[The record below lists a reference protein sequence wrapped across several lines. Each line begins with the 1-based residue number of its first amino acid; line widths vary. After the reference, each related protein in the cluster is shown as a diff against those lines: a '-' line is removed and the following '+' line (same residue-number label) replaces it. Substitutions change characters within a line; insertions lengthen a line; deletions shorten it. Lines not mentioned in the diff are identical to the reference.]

1 MFKYQAATLLLF
13 SSFDHCCMCSFN
25 ILKYCAYQK
34 RLYIENTFFTI
45 RHMHTM
51 ALTEHKLLK
60 LLNVKREL
68 GSAERHHTIH
78 CRLTHTHNKKCLT
91 LRLLNKN
98 KMEKRFFLLTAFAV
112 WCSLM
117 HCGNIAARADNPFV
131 QRVKT
136 FFYLKKFLIVC
147 AS

>member
-1 MFKYQAATLLLF
+1 MYKYVRVCIHKYNEKFYSWAHSLRKVKDEKKKKHQVQKMFKYQAATLLLF

-98 KMEKRFFLLTAFAV
+98 KMEKSSF
-112 WCSLM
+112 C
-117 HCGNIAARADNPFV
+117 
-131 QRVKT
+131 
-136 FFYLKKFLIVC
+136 
-147 AS
+147 